1 MPRALILLA
10 AAALL
15 AGCAGGGRGGG
26 SLEQTAAARA
36 EGVYKVGNPYV
47 IAGRRFV
54 PRVQPGYSEVGLAS
68 WYGPKFHGRRT
79 ANGEVFD
86 QYALT
91 AAHRTLPLPS
101 RVRVTN
107 LGNGREVVLRVNDRG
122 PFVGDRIIDLSRRAA
137 QLLGTERS
145 GVGTVRVDLIDSG
158 PHLLARSLPPLP
170 EPAAGRPARG
180 RLPDGIFVQVGAFSE
195 PGNAERMAARMEA
208 FGRVTMAGDGGDS
221 LRRVLVGPLP
231 SAAEADSLVV
241 RLQREGFDTRI
252 VMR

>member
-1 MPRALILLA
+1 MRRALLLLA
-10 AAALL
+10 VPVLV
-15 AGCAGGGRGGG
+15 AGCGAGARTGAY
-26 SLEQTAAARA
+26 EQLAAARA
-36 EGVYKVGNPYV
+36 DGVYKVGNPYE

-54 PRVQPGYSEVGLAS
+54 PEVDPDYSEVGLAS

-79 ANGEVFD
+79 ANGEIFD

-107 LGNGREVVLRVNDRG
+107 LANNREVVLRVNDRG

-145 GVGTVRVDLIDSG
+145 GVGTVQVDLIDSG
-158 PHLLARSLPPLP
+158 PHLLARNIPPLP
-170 EPAAGRPARG
+170 PGSIPVRTVRTPS
-180 RLPDGIFVQVGAFSE
+180 GIFVQVGAFAE
-195 PGNAERMAARMEA
+195 PGNAERMAARMTH
-208 FGRVTMAGDGGDS
+208 FGEVTVSRGEGDS
-221 LRRVLVGPLP
+221 LRRVLVGPLDG
-231 SAAEADSLVV
+231 AREADDLVV
-241 RLQREGFDTRI
+241 RLQGEGYDTRV